1 MTVDHLI
8 SILTS
13 LATFIAALLA
23 FLKAIDASSKV
34 QQVSGQVQ
42 ELHLSIDGRM
52 QELLDMAKSASHSA
66 GVNEGIA
73 TGTAAAELKAAVVLA
88 DQKTNLLISAIP
100 VASTPMPVTAPDP
113 LPVTISNTGQGSE

>member
-1 MTVDHLI
+1 LI

-42 ELHLSIDGRM
+42 ELHLSINGRM
-52 QELLDMAKSASHSA
+52 QELLDMTKNASHA
-66 GVNEGIA
+66 EGVNEGIS
-73 TGTAAAELKAAVVLA
+73 TGTVAAELKAAVVLA

-100 VASTPMPVTAPDP
+100 AATTPMPVTAPDP